1 MILANGINTSL
12 VAYYLDFINGMIT
25 TQIQTQLLAS
35 VCPFPYF
42 SCFPVNTNVCL
53 QLISRMSLWP
63 SLTILSCLSIF
74 HSPISLPGLKSESI
88 ANTTLSLWFFFNG
101 FLKMSTGPGAARD
114 QHFCAS
120 MMALLHS
127 YVPPHSLKY
136 MCVIRPS
143 VSLPSGYQLKV
154 FISSSLPLKN
164 LAQIHHLLFHSCYW
178 HQFRQRYNCVT
189 RCHLSSGFGPL
200 TKSASI
206 SN

>member
-1 MILANGINTSL
+1 MSFPIFLMLPYEYYCVPPTHLQDVPLAFPDNSFL
-12 VAYYLDFINGMIT
+12 SFHLSFSY
-25 TQIQTQLLAS
+25 LLAW
-35 VCPFPYF
+35 VETWVHRKYNTL
-42 SCFPVNTNVCL
+42 PVV
-53 QLISRMSLWP
+53 
-63 SLTILSCLSIF
+63 
-74 HSPISLPGLKSESI
+74 
-88 ANTTLSLWFFFNG
+88 FFFNG

-143 VSLPSGYQLKV
+143 VSPPSGYQLKV

-164 LAQIHHLLFHSCYW
+164 LAQIHHLLFHSCCW
-178 HQFRQRYNCVT
+178 RLFRQCYNHVT
-189 RCHLSSGFGPL
+189 QCHLSSGFGLLP
-200 TKSASI
+200 KSASI